1 MTMIVT
7 GLVIS
12 VMFFAMMLNFQLSGA
27 VEDGG
32 NAQLTAVVIGN
43 FVGSLIL
50 FFRLQSQH

>member
-1 MTMIVT
+1 MIVT

-12 VMFFAMMLNFQLSGA
+12 VMFFAMMLNFQLSGS